1 MENCNKLHKN
11 DKLANRKHLKVYP
24 YQSLSFIQKTLGRQ
38 SVSCSTMAC
47 AISMY
52 LQMKHQTSR
61 EKMLTLSGQYCRLL
75 LSPGTTGM
83 SGNHFNYM
91 DKATGPQKNLYP
103 DTCCLLPI
111 SASKRQQLILQA
123 SNKLGYLCLNL
134 DYILNRIKSC
144 FLLNSRHIN
153 ITHRAENSPGS

>member
-38 SVSCSTMAC
+38 SISCSTMAC
-47 AISMY
+47 AISKY
-52 LQMKHQTSR
+52 LQIKHQTF
-61 EKMLTLSGQYCRLL
+61 KTLTLSGQYCQPL

-83 SGNHFNYM
+83 SGNHLNYM
-91 DKATGPQKNLYP
+91 DKAIGPQKNLHP

-111 SASKRQQLILQA
+111 SPSKRQQLILQA
-123 SNKLGYLCLNL
+123 SNELGYLCLNL
-134 DYILNRIKSC
+134 DYVLKERDKVMLS
-144 FLLNSRHIN
+144 
-153 ITHRAENSPGS
+153 A